1 MVETKFNEGDEVY
14 YLSELTLSALH
25 LYVKYIDDDGLY
37 SLYNVSDDSR
47 ELSCYDEDNVLYSSK
62 ADANKQLAKL
72 LKARLDDLPSIE
84 VKDLEVG
91 DTVYYVN
98 DGYIGNPC
106 VGSSFIHSIDG
117 DHISYHHSYTDGVP
131 FGMMRLEKVHSSKLF
146 ATELEAYKHLA
157 ELLKDYIK
165 DLKQAYKEHLSEL
178 DDYNKDL
185 QHEVY
190 ELIEKVNEFE
200 RE

>member
-1 MVETKFNEGDEVY
+1 MVETKFKEGDEVY

-62 ADANKQLAKL
+62 AEANKQLAKL
-72 LKARLDDLPSIE
+72 LKARLDELPSIE
-84 VKDLEVG
+84 VKDLKVG
-91 DTVYYVN
+91 DIVYYAD
-98 DGYIGNPC
+98 DGYIGEPF
-106 VGSSFIHSIDG
+106 VGESPIVDIEEDV
-117 DHISYHHSYTDGVP
+117 ISYYHYYNGSAFKMSHLT
-131 FGMMRLEKVHSSKLF
+131 KAKSSKLF
-146 ATELEAYKHLA
+146 STELEAYKHLA
-157 ELLKDYIK
+157 ELLKDAIK
-165 DLKQAYKEHLSEL
+165 DLKQEFKEQLLELEERNSE
-178 DDYNKDL
+178 L

-190 ELIEKVNEFE
+190 ELIEKVNELE